1 MNDKRQGFKKIE
13 MLWSR
18 VRPPFLHMGRN
29 ILDDLLTWINMHQ
42 EAIYIYI
49 SLYRLVETRNN
60 TVHLIMVLQCES

>member
-29 ILDDLLTWINMHQ
+29 ILDDLLTWTNMHQ
-42 EAIYIYI
+42 EAIYLAIQTCGDPQQYC
-49 SLYRLVETRNN
+49 SSYNGVT
-60 TVHLIMVLQCES
+60 M